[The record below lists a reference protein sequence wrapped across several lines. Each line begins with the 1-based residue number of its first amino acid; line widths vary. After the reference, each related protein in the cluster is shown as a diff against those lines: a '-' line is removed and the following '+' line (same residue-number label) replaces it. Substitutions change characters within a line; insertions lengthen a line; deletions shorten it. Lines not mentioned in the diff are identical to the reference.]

1 MLTIQMQLQTIPKY
15 HHDVGPIV
23 CLIGQIGWIESELP
37 WLHSPQR
44 QVIDIRSVIDHIGT
58 PPIREVNVG
67 KREDLILSDEHQMGE
82 SYEEYKQ
89 CAHRKTNI

>member
-1 MLTIQMQLQTIPKY
+1 MQLQTIPKY

-67 KREDLILSDEHQMGE
+67 KREDLIPSDGHQIGE
-82 SYEEYKQ
+82 SYEEYEQ